1 MKITNRHNGSVIFS
15 DEKIESLKDLVAKAV
30 AKGAYLR
37 GAGLRGAYLRGADLR
52 GADLR
57 GADLGG
63 ADLGGAYLG
72 GADLGGADLR
82 GASYCLTSVFLSLW
96 ENVPDNLNLE
106 MMRWDAT
113 LIPDPE
119 QMDRWAIGG
128 DCPCP
133 GKNGTQKMF
142 GFNPKK
148 ELWKP
153 GKPEMTLRELFVAL
167 CKANEI
173 KIGEA

>member
-30 AKGAYLR
+30 AKGAYL
-37 GAGLRGAYLRGADLR
+37 G
-52 GADLR
+52 

-63 ADLGGAYLG
+63 ADLGGA
-72 GADLGGADLR
+72 DLG